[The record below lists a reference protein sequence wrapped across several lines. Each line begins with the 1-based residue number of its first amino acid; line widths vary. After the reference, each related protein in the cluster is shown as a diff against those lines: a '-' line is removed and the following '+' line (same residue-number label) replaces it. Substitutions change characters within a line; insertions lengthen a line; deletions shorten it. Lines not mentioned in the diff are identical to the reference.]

1 MADLGNR
8 TNVNSAIDLLLD
20 DLAPDG
26 SILPSDHN
34 GLLKDILDTLANG
47 LSVTLRTGNTTSG
60 QNLQVT
66 SGDSIQ
72 FDNST
77 FLGSLSSAT
86 LTGNQSYSLP
96 DKSGTIALTSEA
108 SILAVD
114 SQTLGGNFTH
124 NLNSNTLTLNN
135 GVLNITNGGFGVLGS
150 GNVTSDGIASTL
162 FSFIN
167 SSSQPIM
174 IVQDAGNVSIGTS
187 VPDVSAKLE
196 IDSTTQGFLKPRMTT
211 TQRDLIGAPAL
222 GLEIFNT
229 TTGQTEFW
237 DGVSWGG
244 SGASY
249 GIVARYDSSGK
260 PTFYASLSSA
270 ITSASSGDTIQIY
283 SDITETGAVTITCKN
298 GVNINFNGFT
308 YTLNNA
314 STDNAFSVP
323 TGVSM
328 EMFNGKVLRTGG
340 TGSSSNSLAIHTTGT
355 GTFKANNMVFESDF
369 GTAGYI
375 GSSDRSFYGGTFY
388 SSDRGFFVAF
398 GSLYNAICN
407 GGTGAG
413 IQIQNSGGTYNCEGY
428 SSGSYGIYNNASN
441 AYFCVGRSDGDYGY
455 WGAGGNSHDCK
466 GYSTANVGANI
477 SSNGSFSN
485 IYGFSSSS
493 RGVSILGNGVGV
505 IGYSTASQGVYYS
518 NGAGSSHVIQDVKA
532 TSTAAAGLYILLN
545 AGKVEFSNLDVG
557 SRWNNASGHGIIVS
571 GSDNDVI
578 LNGGSIRVE
587 NASANCLYNSAAKSC
602 YFNTLSFV
610 NSTTAVNANIT
621 NLQTNTP
628 DAYGNIL
635 VG

>member
-1 MADLGNR
+1 MPILHRNINAEVDIHNPKWFPNANNGDVAWRNELGNLESTDELVLPAALDFVDASVAPPT
-8 TNVNSAIDLLLD
+8 TNAGDIYVLASGGSVDAGWGAVALD
-20 DLAPDG
+20 DWVRYDG
-26 SILPSDHN
+26 TSWNSITPQKSTLCYDE
-34 GLLKDILDTLANG
+34 DTDTLY
-47 LSVTLRTGNTTSG
+47 
-60 QNLQVT
+60 
-66 SGDSIQ
+66 
-72 FDNST
+72 
-77 FLGSLSSAT
+77 
-86 LTGNQSYSLP
+86 SY
-96 DKSGTIALTSEA
+96 
-108 SILAVD
+108 
-114 SQTLGGNFTH
+114 
-124 NLNSNTLTLNN
+124 
-135 GVLNITNGGFGVLGS
+135 
-150 GNVTSDGIASTL
+150 DGADWNAI
-162 FSFIN
+162 
-167 SSSQPIM
+167 
-174 IVQDAGNVSIGTS
+174 
-187 VPDVSAKLE
+187 
-196 IDSTTQGFLKPRMTT
+196 
-211 TQRDLIGAPAL
+211 
-222 GLEIFNT
+222 
-229 TTGQTEFW
+229 
-237 DGVSWGG
+237 
-244 SGASY
+244 GASY
-249 GIVARYDSSGK
+249 GVAGIYDATGT
-260 PTFYASLSSA
+260 PTFYATISAA
-270 ITSASSGDTIQIY
+270 ITAASAGDTVQIY

-388 SSDRGFFVAF
+388 SSDRGFFVSF
-398 GSLYNAICN
+398 GNLYNAICN

-413 IQIQNSGGTYNCEGY
+413 IQIQNNGTAYSCEGY

-441 AYFCVGRSDGDYGY
+441 AYFCLGRSDGNYGY

-477 SSNGSFSN
+477 SANGSFSN

-493 RGVSILGNGVGV
+493 YGASVVGNGVGV
-505 IGYSTASQGVYYS
+505 TGYSTASQGVYYS

-532 TSTAAAGLYILLN
+532 TSTAAAGIYILLN

-557 SRWNNASGHGIIVS
+557 SRWNNASGHGIIVA

-587 NASANCLYNSAAKSC
+587 NASANCLYHSAARSF
-602 YFNTLSFV
+602 YFNSLSFV